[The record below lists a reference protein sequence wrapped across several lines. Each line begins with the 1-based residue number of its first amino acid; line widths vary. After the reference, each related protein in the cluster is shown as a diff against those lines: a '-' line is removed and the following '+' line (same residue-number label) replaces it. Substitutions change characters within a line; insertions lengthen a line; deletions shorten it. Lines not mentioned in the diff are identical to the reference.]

1 MVLTFNTTNDLF
13 SLDEAADFFTN
24 SKVTICVQKR
34 NGRKCI
40 TTITG
45 MADDLDLKKI
55 LSYFKKTYSC
65 NGSIL
70 KDQKYGEVITLSGD
84 QKENFYN
91 FLIKEEINKSDDIII
106 KGV

>member
-1 MVLTFNTTNDLF
+1 MDLTFNNTVDLF
-13 SLDEAADFFTN
+13 SLDDANSFFTN

-55 LSYFKKTYSC
+55 VSHVKKTYSC
-65 NGSIL
+65 NGSII
-70 KDQKYGEVITLSGD
+70 KDDKYATKQI
-84 QKENFYN
+84 
-91 FLIKEEINKSDDIII
+91 IEIDSSKNNN
-106 KGV
+106 

>member
-1 MVLTFNTTNDLF
+1 MNLTFNNTIDLF
-13 SLDEAADFFTN
+13 SLDEAENFFTN

-34 NGRKCI
+34 NGRKRI

-55 LSYFKKTYSC
+55 VSYFKKTYSC

-70 KDQKYGEVITLSGD
+70 KDEKYGKVITFSGD
-84 QKENFYN
+84 QKENFNN
-91 FLIKEEINKSDDIII
+91 FLIKEQINKPDDIII
-106 KGV
+106 KGA